1 MEWEGG
7 ESGGK
12 QEGGRM
18 SWESGKKIGRRG
30 ERARDKR
37 REKEDEKRGGV
48 RSVGGEMEWEVKKKR
63 KERRRRMRGK
73 VEESKG
79 SRKEMGE
86 IAKGEAGGREGEEST
101 SKTIPL
107 QVAPESKELYPIE
120 RFTSRSISISP
131 LLPLYLQSCQSS
143 G

>member
-1 MEWEGG
+1 M
-7 ESGGK
+7 
-12 QEGGRM
+12 
-18 SWESGKKIGRRG
+18 RRG
-30 ERARDKR
+30 NKR
-37 REKEDEKRGGV
+37 REERM
-48 RSVGGEMEWEVKKKR
+48 GEMER
-63 KERRRRMRGK
+63 ERREEDETKCKRRRMRGK

-86 IAKGEAGGREGEEST
+86 IAKGEAGGREGEENT
-101 SKTIPL
+101 SKTISL